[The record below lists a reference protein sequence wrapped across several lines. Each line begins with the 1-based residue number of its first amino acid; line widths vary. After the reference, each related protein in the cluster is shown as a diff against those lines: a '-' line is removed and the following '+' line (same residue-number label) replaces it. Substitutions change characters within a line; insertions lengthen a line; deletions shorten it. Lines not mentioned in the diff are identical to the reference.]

1 MRQYEQLDRML
12 ADQDGM
18 LQTAQVVSAGISKP
32 VFYHY
37 VRDRELE
44 RVAHGIYLSRDS
56 WVDAMYLI
64 HLRFE
69 QAVFS
74 HETALFFH
82 DLTDREPTEYTITV
96 KTGYNP
102 TRLKAEGIQVFTIKA
117 ELHDVGLT
125 TAQTPFGHAVPAYD
139 MERTICDLLRS
150 RNSMEMQNFQGALK
164 MYARRKDKNLRTLMR
179 YAKLFRV
186 EKLLR
191 QYLEMLL

>member
-12 ADQDGM
+12 VAQDGM

-44 RVAHGIYLSRDS
+44 RVAHGIYLSKDS

-64 HLRFE
+64 HLRVE

-82 DLTDREPTEYTITV
+82 DLTDREPTEYTVTV

-102 TRLKAEGIQVFTIKA
+102 TRLKAEGIQVFTIKE

-125 TAQTPFGHAVPAYD
+125 TAQTPFGHTVPAYD
-139 MERTICDLLRS
+139 MERTICDLVRS
-150 RNSMEMQNFQGALK
+150 RNSMEMQTFQGALK